1 MRSAP
6 FLATLLVAAAA
17 VWIWRSIPARSVVQ
31 PYVERPAAGENV
43 PICPWREPE
52 RDLVALF
59 PQATG
64 YTIETR
70 ILSALMTP
78 IQKRIGRPMT
88 IDENPLRIHRVNNG
102 TQTSGAI
109 LVKRVKGD
117 YGGVE
122 LVIGITPQRQ
132 VAGVRIQSQREPDA
146 IVQAVTGWLPTFSGK
161 TADSALQPGQDLPDV
176 ASEARAT
183 AQAIAEGIRSALIVF
198 SFAEDSA
205 GKSLSHEAH

>member
-1 MRSAP
+1 MRGAP
-6 FLATLLVAAAA
+6 FLATLIVVAAA
-17 VWIWRSIPARSVVQ
+17 VWIWRSIPAHSVVQ
-31 PYVERPAAGENV
+31 AHVERAAAGENV

-59 PQATG
+59 PGATG
-64 YTIETR
+64 YSTETR
-70 ILSALMTP
+70 ILSAFMTP

-109 LVKRVKGD
+109 LVKRVKGE

-132 VAGVRIQSQREPDA
+132 VAGVRIQSQREPDS
-146 IVQAVTGWLPTFSGK
+146 IVQAITGWLPALRGN
-161 TADSALQPGQDLPDV
+161 TADSALQPGQDLSNVAPD
-176 ASEARAT
+176 ARAT
-183 AQAIAEGIRSALIVF
+183 ARAIAEGVRSTLIVF

-205 GKSLSHEAH
+205 GKSQSHEAH